1 MFTKLYFIALPIFF
15 IIDMTWLGLIAKNL
29 YRNQIGFLMTPNIN
43 WVAAIIFYL
52 LFLIGLVFF
61 VISPA
66 VYNGSWSQALLWGFL
81 FGFIA
86 YATYDLTNLAI
97 VKDWPLL
104 ITVVDMVWGGVL
116 AASVSIVTYSIATA
130 FGLWT

>member
-1 MFTKLYFIALPIFF
+1 MFAKLYVIALPIFF

-43 WVAAIIFYL
+43 WIAAIIFYL
-52 LFLIGLVFF
+52 LFLIRLVFF

-104 ITVVDMVWGGVL
+104 ITVVDMIWGGVL
-116 AASVSIVTYSIATA
+116 AALVSVVTYFVAITFS
-130 FGLWT
+130 L

>member
-1 MFTKLYFIALPIFF
+1 MFTKLYVIALPIFF

-43 WVAAIIFYL
+43 WIAAIIFYL
-52 LFLIGLVFF
+52 LFLIELVFF

-104 ITVVDMVWGGVL
+104 ITVVDMIWGGVL
-116 AASVSIVTYSIATA
+116 AALVSVVTYFVAITFS
-130 FGLWT
+130 L

>member
-1 MFTKLYFIALPIFF
+1 MFAKLYFIALPIFF

-43 WVAAIIFYL
+43 WIAAIIFYL

-116 AASVSIVTYSIATA
+116 AALVSVVTYFVAITFS
-130 FGLWT
+130 L

>member
-1 MFTKLYFIALPIFF
+1 MFAKLYVIALPIFF

-43 WVAAIIFYL
+43 WIAAIIFYL

-86 YATYDLTNLAI
+86 YATYDLTNLAL

-104 ITVVDMVWGGVL
+104 ITVVDMIWGGVL
-116 AASVSIVTYSIATA
+116 AALVSVVTYFVAITFS
-130 FGLWT
+130 L

>member
-1 MFTKLYFIALPIFF
+1 MFAKLYVIALPIFF

-43 WVAAIIFYL
+43 WIAAIIFYL
-52 LFLIGLVFF
+52 LFLIRLVFF

-66 VYNGSWSQALLWGFL
+66 VYNGSWSQALLRGFL

-104 ITVVDMVWGGVL
+104 ITVVDMIWGGVL
-116 AASVSIVTYSIATA
+116 AALVSVVTYFVAITFS
-130 FGLWT
+130 L

>member
-1 MFTKLYFIALPIFF
+1 MFTKLYVIALPIFF

-43 WVAAIIFYL
+43 WIAAIIFYL

-104 ITVVDMVWGGVL
+104 ITVVDMIWGGVL
-116 AASVSIVTYSIATA
+116 AALVSVVTYFVAITFS
-130 FGLWT
+130 L

>member
-1 MFTKLYFIALPIFF
+1 MFAKLYFIALPIFF

-29 YRNQIGFLMTPNIN
+29 YRNQIGFLMTLNIN
-43 WVAAIIFYL
+43 WLAAIIFYL

-116 AASVSIVTYSIATA
+116 AALVSIITYSIATL